1 LPLSRSTI
9 AKHCSILLA
18 LTLSGIKSQALGMTI
33 LLRGQAFLA

>member
-33 LLRGQAFLA
+33 LL